1 MGKESRQSNMRMT
14 MHLFRVMVLS
24 LKKPSVALDPKL
36 VLVLLVGELVCVHGG
51 GGHLVFT
58 CLSEEY

>member
-1 MGKESRQSNMRMT
+1 MT